1 MMAALASAAMPNTS
15 MSGVYEQGEGS
26 ATDKEAGIE
35 YAVVQDSGG
44 RRYDVFAASSND
56 GKKRLTGR
64 VKASQAL
71 SKSHEMGGLGFAV
84 DRTLA
89 FSAAGTH
96 SATGKTSVMVTS
108 HVEGEPRALD
118 LLTLQD
124 AASVGTA
131 IGAIHRQRTG
141 FLNEANYPSFTT
153 GQIHSQLTGWI
164 KRLQQAGHV
173 PPAITTSWA
182 TIIET
187 DGLWS
192 FSTTLTHGGFHD
204 GDFRFS
210 GSTITAVN
218 NWQDMQVNDPARDL
232 AWIFAKLDEDHRNT
246 LMSAYGAIMGSRMD
260 DLILLR
266 ANLWLQMEQVGD
278 FINALGHAD
287 NTKILQFKAQVEHL
301 AHQLTVVS
309 NKAAGA
315 ATASSPVVPA
325 KNGDDTHAVTEL
337 EDDATGET
345 DKTASAEVTKLVP
358 KHEATTSRSENS
370 SSSMKHPKDS
380 VDDEDRTNDKHPKAT
395 HIPDAS
401 YPDMPA
407 PSSSATMVL
416 TQAGK
421 SSIFGREDDD
431 TTADGATPNARP
443 HENNDTNDKS
453 APATLTD
460 HDAPTTVIPELER
473 MEQALRDAQ
482 EGIEQAQNE
491 EHKLHDLA
499 SSESRTA
506 NVAEESATSNE
517 VEDSNTDNQE
527 ESMSD
532 NTLGDQEAQNK
543 A

>member
-15 MSGVYEQGEGS
+15 MSGVYEQDEGNV
-26 ATDKEAGIE
+26 TDNGAGIE

-44 RRYDVFAASSND
+44 LRYDVFAASSDD
-56 GKKRLTGR
+56 GKKLLSKR
-64 VKASQAL
+64 VKSSKAL

-89 FSAAGTH
+89 FSAAGAH
-96 SATGKTSVMVTS
+96 SATGKMSVLVTP
-108 HVEGEPRALD
+108 HVEGEPRPLD

-141 FLNEANYPSFTT
+141 FLSEANYPSFTT

-164 KRLQQAGHV
+164 KRLQKAGHV

-182 TIIET
+182 RIIET

-210 GSTITAVN
+210 DSTITAVN

-278 FINALGHAD
+278 FIDALGRAD

-301 AHQLTVVS
+301 AHQLTVVA

-325 KNGDDTHAVTEL
+325 KNADDTDAAAEP
-337 EDDATGET
+337 EDDTTGET
-345 DKTASAEVTKLVP
+345 DKTASAEVTKLVS
-358 KHEATTSRSENS
+358 KHETATGRSTNS
-370 SSSMKHPKDS
+370 DSSTERPEDS
-380 VDDEDRTNDKHPKAT
+380 ADDEDRTNGKQPKSAQASE
-395 HIPDAS
+395 AS
-401 YPDMPA
+401 YRDMPA

-421 SSIFGREDDD
+421 SSIFVHEDDD
-431 TTADGATPNARP
+431 ATADGTTSGTQSS
-443 HENNDTNDKS
+443 ETDDTNDKS
-453 APATLTD
+453 VPTTLTN

-473 MEQALRDAQ
+473 TERALRDAQ
-482 EGIEQAQNE
+482 KGIKQVQSE
-491 EHKLHDLA
+491 EHKLHDLT
-499 SSESRTA
+499 SSESGA
-506 NVAEESATSNE
+506 NSASEKATTISKP
-517 VEDSNTDNQE
+517 VDSST
-527 ESMSD
+527 
-532 NTLGDQEAQNK
+532 NK
-543 A
+543 SKDSEQHSKPEGSPR